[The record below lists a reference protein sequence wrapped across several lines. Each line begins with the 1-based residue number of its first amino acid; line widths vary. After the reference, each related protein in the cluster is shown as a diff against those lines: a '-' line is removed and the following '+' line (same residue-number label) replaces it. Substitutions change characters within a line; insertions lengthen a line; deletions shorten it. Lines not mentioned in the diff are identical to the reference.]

1 MENFRATVINQS
13 GLRINE
19 ALSTQARFQKHL
31 FSDRWLAEG
40 ASSKHQ
46 IENE

>member
-19 ALSTQARFQKHL
+19 ALSTQARFRKPSL
-31 FSDRWLAEG
+31 LLDFSKR
-40 ASSKHQ
+40 
-46 IENE
+46 